1 MSNKIIELLTSKKN
15 DNLTIEEIAEKIGED
30 VKKVEGIVSFLETDG
45 IVFRQKNGRYIL
57 TEKTRL
63 KKGIVKKTSSKGPI
77 VVFKDQSQLQLSS
90 KHVKNLNDGDVVL
103 FCLIS
108 Y

>member
-15 DNLTIEEIAEKIGED
+15 DNLTIEEIAEKLGED

-63 KKGIVKKTSSKGPI
+63 KKGIVKKLLAK
-77 VVFKDQSQLQLSS
+77 VQL
-90 KHVKNLNDGDVVL
+90 L
-103 FCLIS
+103 FLKTEVN
-108 Y
+108 YNFLVNT